1 LRWSRVNSGHSG
13 QVETVETTPWHKYAG
28 LSRREP
34 WITPADMVA
43 GKTLLRQSE
52 GRFGYPL
59 EVKTESREQVMY
71 DLTVEDFHT
80 GVATTKP

>member
-1 LRWSRVNSGHSG
+1 
-13 QVETVETTPWHKYAG
+13 
-28 LSRREP
+28 
-34 WITPADMVA
+34 MVA